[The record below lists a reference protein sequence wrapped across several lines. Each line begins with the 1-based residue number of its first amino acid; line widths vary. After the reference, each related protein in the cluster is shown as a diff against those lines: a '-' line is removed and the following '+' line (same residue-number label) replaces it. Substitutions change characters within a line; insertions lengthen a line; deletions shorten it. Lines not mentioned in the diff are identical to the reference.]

1 MTTDSAGSKGTTG
14 TVVSADGTTLAYELR
29 GSGPAVVLVGGA
41 FMTRGDSADLAA
53 LLAERFTVL
62 TYDRR
67 GRGDSGDTAPYDV
80 VREIEDLDA
89 LVEGPA
95 GGSAMVFGMSSG
107 AVLALEA
114 TARGSAVTR
123 LALYEPPF
131 VTDASRPPL
140 PADYVEH
147 LTELVAK
154 EAYGDAVAY
163 FLTAAVGLPG
173 EVVAGMR
180 QAPFWSGMEAVAH
193 TLPYDGRIMGDTMS
207 GRPLPVDRW
216 ASVTVPVLVGSGDAG
231 APHMLTGARE
241 LAATSERYTLRVF
254 PGQEHGIDPG
264 VLAPALIDFFGG
276 AVS

>member
-1 MTTDSAGSKGTTG
+1 MDK
-14 TVVSADGTTLAYELR
+14 VLSADGTVIAFER
-29 GSGPAVVLVGGA
+29 QGSGPAVVLVGGA
-41 FMTRGDSADLAA
+41 FMTRGASAELASR
-53 LLAERFTVL
+53 LAGHFTVI

-67 GRGDSGDTAPYDV
+67 GRGDSGDAPVYEV
-80 VREIEDLDA
+80 RREIEDLDA
-89 LVEGPA
+89 LIAGPG

-114 TARGSAVTR
+114 TASGSAVSR

-131 VTDASRPPL
+131 VTDDSRPPL
-140 PADYVEH
+140 PADYVER
-147 LTELVAK
+147 LTDLVGR
-154 EAYGDAVAY
+154 EAYGDAVAH
-163 FLTAAVGLPG
+163 FMTAAVGVPA

-180 QAPFWSGMEAVAH
+180 QAPFWADMEAVAR

-241 LAATSERYTLRVF
+241 LAAAGGNFTLRIF
-254 PGQEHGIDPG
+254 PGEEHAIDAK
-264 VLAPALIDFFGG
+264 VLAPVLAGFF
-276 AVS
+276 AEERTA

>member
-1 MTTDSAGSKGTTG
+1 MDK
-14 TVVSADGTTLAYELR
+14 VFSADGTAIAYEQQ

-41 FMTRGDSADLAA
+41 FMTRGDSAELAG
-53 LLAERFTVL
+53 LLAEHFTVI

-67 GRGDSGDTAPYDV
+67 GRGDSGDSPAYEV
-80 VREIEDLDA
+80 QREIEDLDA
-89 LVEGPA
+89 LIEGPG

-114 TARGSAVTR
+114 TARGSAVSR

-131 VTDASRPPL
+131 VTDDSRPAL

-147 LTELVAK
+147 LTELVGR

-163 FLTAAVGLPG
+163 FMTAAIGLPD

-180 QAPFWSGMEAVAH
+180 QAPFWAGMEAVAR

-207 GRPLPVDRW
+207 GRSLPVDRW
-216 ASVTVPVLVGSGDAG
+216 TSVTVPVLVGSGDAG

-241 LAATSERYTLRVF
+241 LAAAGDNFTLRVF
-254 PGQEHGIDPG
+254 PGQEHAIAAE
-264 VLAPALIDFFGG
+264 VLAPALAGFF
-276 AVS
+276 AETQQSA